1 MPLNRVI
8 YLPIQ
13 IKKRAFVAKLLLA
26 YLSLQYGYKVVIGK
40 RHSVKKIALNNC
52 DGIFLEKDFFGKK
65 SEYFEMFKNRD
76 MIFYGLDDEGLVF
89 HDDEEYIDRRVDLE
103 SIKHMK
109 RVFAWGKRHEKIL
122 KEFIGENSSDKVIL
136 AGNPR
141 VDLLGDIIK
150 YVYHKEIYN
159 IKKSCGNFV
168 IFNSFFALANGI
180 RPIESQLRRLKKMKK
195 NISQEML
202 DYWYGFYKHQ
212 KNLFDEIKDE
222 LLGLA
227 EDNSLN
233 IVIRPHPNEKAK
245 TWQKIFKDHENVTIT
260 KDYDIFPWIYCAD
273 VVMHNSSSTGVES
286 YLLGKNVIALKPVSD
301 DNFDLDLPN
310 SLSVVIKDGKTLKKT
325 IYEMLNNTFYEDESV
340 KEKKREIMNYHI
352 YFSDKLACENILD
365 EFNKNEFSQNM
376 LQVKKDYLNLFAGV
390 FLKVLAFIDRKIS
403 LNLKNPSII
412 NDFPPTSKREVIR
425 YLKNM
430 DEYFGYNFK
439 FKVTTVAS
447 SCFLVEKV

>member
-1 MPLNRVI
+1 VSANRVI

-26 YLSLQYGYKVVIGK
+26 YLSLKYGYKVVIGK
-40 RHSVKKIALNNC
+40 RHSVKRIALSNC

-65 SEYFEMFKNRD
+65 GEYFEMFKNRD

-89 HDDEEYIDRRVDLE
+89 HDDEEYINRRVDYE
-103 SIKHMK
+103 SLKYMK
-109 RVFAWGKRHEKIL
+109 CVFAWGKRHERIL
-122 KEFIGENSSDKVIL
+122 KEFLGENESDKVVL

-141 VDLLGDIIK
+141 VDLLGEVLK
-150 YVYHKEIYN
+150 YAYKEEIAD
-159 IKKSCGNFV
+159 IKKRCGNFI

-180 RPIESQLRRLKKMKK
+180 RPIESQLKRLKKMKK

-212 KNLFDEIKDE
+212 KKLFDKIKDE
-222 LLGLA
+222 LLELA
-227 EDNSLN
+227 EDSSLN
-233 IVIRPHPNEKAK
+233 IVIRPHPNEREK
-245 TWQKIFKDHENVTIT
+245 TWCKIFKGYSNVTIT

-273 VVMHNSSSTGVES
+273 VIMHNSSSTGVES

-301 DNFDLDLPN
+301 DEFDLELPN

-340 KEKKREIMNYHI
+340 KEKKREIMKYHI
-352 YFSDKLACENILD
+352 YFNDRLACENILD
-365 EFNKNEFSQNM
+365 EFNKNEFSENM
-376 LQVKKDYLNLFAGV
+376 LPVKKDYLNLFSGGL
-390 FLKVLAFIDRKIS
+390 LKVLAFIDKKIS

-412 NDFPPTSKREVIR
+412 NDFPPTSKSEVIR
-425 YLKNM
+425 YLKNI

>member
-1 MPLNRVI
+1 MSANRVI

-26 YLSLQYGYKVVIGK
+26 YLSLKYGYKVVIGK
-40 RHSVKKIALNNC
+40 RHSVKRIALSNC

-65 SEYFEMFKNRD
+65 GEYFEMFKNRD

-89 HDDEEYIDRRVDLE
+89 HDDEEYINRRVDYE
-103 SIKHMK
+103 SLKYMK
-109 RVFAWGKRHEKIL
+109 CVFAWGKRHERIL
-122 KEFIGENSSDKVIL
+122 KEFLGENESDKVVL

-141 VDLLGDIIK
+141 VDLLGEVLK
-150 YVYHKEIYN
+150 YAYKEEIAD
-159 IKKSCGNFV
+159 IKKRCGNFI

-180 RPIESQLRRLKKMKK
+180 RPIESQLKRLKKMKK

-212 KNLFDEIKDE
+212 KKLFDKIKDE
-222 LLGLA
+222 LLELA
-227 EDNSLN
+227 EDSSLN
-233 IVIRPHPNEKAK
+233 IVIRPHPNEREK
-245 TWQKIFKDHENVTIT
+245 TWNKIFKGYSNVTIT

-273 VVMHNSSSTGVES
+273 VIMHNSSSTGVES

-301 DNFDLDLPN
+301 DEFDLELPN

-340 KEKKREIMNYHI
+340 KEKKREIMKYHI
-352 YFSDKLACENILD
+352 YFNDRLACENILD
-365 EFNKNEFSQNM
+365 EFNKNEFSENM
-376 LQVKKDYLNLFAGV
+376 LPVKKDYLNLFSGGL
-390 FLKVLAFIDRKIS
+390 LKVLAFIDKKIS

-412 NDFPPTSKREVIR
+412 NDFPPTSKSEVIR
-425 YLKNM
+425 YLKNI

>member
-1 MPLNRVI
+1 MSANRVI

-26 YLSLQYGYKVVIGK
+26 YLSLKYGYKVVIGK
-40 RHSVKKIALNNC
+40 RHSVKRIALSNC

-65 SEYFEMFKNRD
+65 GEYFEMFKNRD

-89 HDDEEYIDRRVDLE
+89 HDDEEYINRRVDYE
-103 SIKHMK
+103 SLKYMK
-109 RVFAWGKRHEKIL
+109 CVFAWGKRHERIL
-122 KEFIGENSSDKVIL
+122 KEFLGENESDKVVL

-141 VDLLGDIIK
+141 VDLLGEVLK
-150 YVYHKEIYN
+150 YAYKEEIAD
-159 IKKSCGNFV
+159 IKKRCGNFI

-180 RPIESQLRRLKKMKK
+180 RPIESQLKRLKKMKK

-212 KNLFDEIKDE
+212 KKLFDKIKDE
-222 LLGLA
+222 LLELA
-227 EDNSLN
+227 EDSSLN
-233 IVIRPHPNEKAK
+233 IVIRPHPNEREK
-245 TWQKIFKDHENVTIT
+245 TWNKIFKGYSNVTIT

-273 VVMHNSSSTGVES
+273 VIMHNSSSTGVES
-286 YLLGKNVIALKPVSD
+286 YLLGKNVIALKPVSND
-301 DNFDLDLPN
+301 EFDLELPN

-340 KEKKREIMNYHI
+340 KEKKREIMKYHI
-352 YFSDKLACENILD
+352 YFNDRLACENILD
-365 EFNKNEFSQNM
+365 EFNKNEFSENM
-376 LQVKKDYLNLFAGV
+376 LPVKKDYLNLFSGGL
-390 FLKVLAFIDRKIS
+390 LKVLAFIDKKIS

-412 NDFPPTSKREVIR
+412 NDFPPTSKSEVIR
-425 YLKNM
+425 YLKNI

>member
-1 MPLNRVI
+1 
-8 YLPIQ
+8 
-13 IKKRAFVAKLLLA
+13 VAKLLLA

-52 DGIFLEKDFFGKK
+52 DGVFLEKDFFGKK

-89 HDDEEYIDRRVDLE
+89 HDDEEYINRRVDYE
-103 SIKHMK
+103 SLKYMK
-109 RVFAWGKRHEKIL
+109 RVFAWGKRHERIL
-122 KEFIGENSSDKVIL
+122 KEFLGENESDKVVL

-141 VDLLGDIIK
+141 VDLLGEVLK
-150 YVYHKEIYN
+150 YAYKEEIAD
-159 IKKSCGNFV
+159 IKKRCGNFI

-212 KNLFDEIKDE
+212 KKLFDKIKDE
-222 LLGLA
+222 LLELA
-227 EDNSLN
+227 EDSSLN
-233 IVIRPHPNEKAK
+233 IVIRPHPNEREK
-245 TWQKIFKDHENVTIT
+245 TWYKIFKGYSNVTIT

-273 VVMHNSSSTGVES
+273 VIMHNSSSTGVES
-286 YLLGKNVIALKPVSD
+286 YLLGKNVIALKPVSND
-301 DNFDLDLPN
+301 EFDLELPN

-325 IYEMLNNTFYEDESV
+325 IYEMLNNTFNEDESV
-340 KEKKREIMNYHI
+340 REKKREIMEHHI
-352 YFSDKLACENILD
+352 YFNDRLACENILY
-365 EFNKNEFSQNM
+365 EFNKNEFSEGM
-376 LQVKKDYLNLFAGV
+376 LPVKKDYLNLFSGV
-390 FLKVLAFIDRKIS
+390 LLKVLAFIDKKIS

-412 NDFPPTSKREVIR
+412 NDFPPTCKNEVIR
-425 YLKNM
+425 YLENI